1 MAELKRRSEIY
12 HPNLIRILGW
22 STKKE
27 DLFCAEHYKISL
39 YFDSFEMDLEEEIN
53 SKKQKNEK
61 FDETELWYLFDS
73 IVSVLAFFQESQV
86 KFRGRWGAG
95 EGRVL

>member
-1 MAELKRRSEIY
+1 MN

-39 YFDSFEMDLEEEIN
+39 YFDSFELDLEEEIA
-53 SKKQKNEK
+53 SKAQKQEK
-61 FDETELWYLFDS
+61 FQEVELWYIFDS
-73 IVSVLAFFQESQV
+73 IVSVLAFLQESQV
-86 KFRGRWGAG
+86 RIFLQKIAHF
-95 EGRVL
+95 